1 MKFNRKVSQNTI
13 EQVQL
18 EPFNVL
24 KGKYDNVYI
33 TFVAHPKEKETEA
46 WEDNGDSFLWLV
58 LPEEKITTA
67 FMKAALLKE
76 LERLH
81 WLDYP
86 QIREFVA
93 ERLSFSDMLS
103 SGCPE

>member
-1 MKFNRKVSQNTI
+1 MNFNRKVSHNKI
-13 EQVQL
+13 EQVIL

-24 KGKYDNVYI
+24 KGRYDNVYI

-58 LPEEKITTA
+58 LPQEEITAAGMAT
-67 FMKAALLKE
+67 ALLKE
-76 LERLH
+76 LERFH
-81 WLDYP
+81 WLDYQ

-93 ERLSFSDMLS
+93 ERLPYSEMLS
-103 SGCPE
+103 SERPE

>member
-1 MKFNRKVSQNTI
+1 MKFNRKVSHNTI

-24 KGKYDNVYI
+24 KGQYDNVYI

-58 LPEEKITTA
+58 LPEEKITIAGMT
-67 FMKAALLKE
+67 AALLKE
-76 LERLH
+76 LERFH
-81 WLDYP
+81 WLDYQ

-93 ERLSFSDMLS
+93 ERLMLS
-103 SGCPE
+103 SERPG